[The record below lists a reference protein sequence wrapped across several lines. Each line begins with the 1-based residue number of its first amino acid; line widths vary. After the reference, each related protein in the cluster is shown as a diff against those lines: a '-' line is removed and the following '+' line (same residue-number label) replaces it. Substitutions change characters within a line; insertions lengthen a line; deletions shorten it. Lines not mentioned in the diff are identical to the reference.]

1 MDSLVLDISQ
11 KRNCTT
17 RGPACLATV
26 FHGYRRGAWALPA
39 GVWGP
44 EGSGA
49 VESVT
54 EGLWRRSGLCV
65 ACRVILSC
73 HLRALGERCAPSG
86 PLLPQ
91 LLGLAQLLRVTS
103 PRGNG
108 FGPSRHRAA
117 GPFAAARQGL
127 GGCSAGLRGPAGS
140 LGTACG
146 VWCSVFP
153 GWHVCLS
160 DTAAAWLRIWDY
172 GCRVS
177 HPLGWHVHPGR
188 VCQHTTCVA
197 RGQAGAGHPH
207 GALVVRKSGLPVLSS
222 TPSSSGHR
230 GQGAG
235 AGRQQGPWRVS
246 IRALVSSWVHG
257 ENGTSFHRL
266 SGGK

>member
-127 GGCSAGLRGPAGS
+127 VAALQVSGAPQAAWGQRVVFGAVFSRGGTC
-140 LGTACG
+140 
-146 VWCSVFP
+146 
-153 GWHVCLS
+153 VCL
-160 DTAAAWLRIWDY
+160 TL
-172 GCRVS
+172 
-177 HPLGWHVHPGR
+177 
-188 VCQHTTCVA
+188 QQ
-197 RGQAGAGHPH
+197 RG
-207 GALVVRKSGLPVLSS
+207 
-222 TPSSSGHR
+222 
-230 GQGAG
+230 
-235 AGRQQGPWRVS
+235 
-246 IRALVSSWVHG
+246 
-257 ENGTSFHRL
+257 
-266 SGGK
+266 